1 MDARP
6 RRTTIRLV
14 RTRWF
19 NDIPPQV
26 RLLGVVSFF
35 ADLSSELVYPIIPL
49 FLTVTLGA
57 PAAAV
62 GITEGVAEA
71 TANLTR
77 LFSGRWSDRIG
88 ARKPFVVAGYALA
101 AAGKAIL
108 CIAPAWGFALAGR
121 AVDRFGK
128 GIRSAPRDALLADY
142 ATPET
147 RGRIFGFHRS
157 MDSAG
162 AVGGPLIGLAF
173 LALAG
178 DHLRIAIALAVI
190 PGVLSVFALRT
201 VKERP
206 APEGAESGGAPAG
219 LRSLPRAYWLALG
232 AVGLFMAGN
241 SSDAFLLLRAK
252 DIGLGATLVVLGYVL
267 YNTIYTL
274 GAYPAG
280 AFSDRIPRPV
290 LLCAGY
296 AVFALVYFG
305 FARASHGWT
314 VWPLMATYGVY
325 IAATD
330 GVTKALI
337 SDLSPGELR
346 SSALGVFQGVTG
358 MTALFASVAAGI
370 LWDEIDPSAPFYLGA
385 ACAMAAAAL
394 LAGLT
399 ASGALGVRQSAAA

>member
-1 MDARP
+1 MRN
-6 RRTTIRLV
+6 
-14 RTRWF
+14 RWF
-19 NDIPPQV
+19 KDIPQQV
-26 RLLGVVSFF
+26 WLLGVVSFF

-57 PAAAV
+57 PVAAV

-77 LFSGRWSDRIG
+77 LFSGRWSDRVR
-88 ARKPFVVAGYALA
+88 ARKPFVVAGYGLA
-101 AAGKAIL
+101 ALGKAVL
-108 CIAPAWGFALAGR
+108 CVAPVWGFALAGR
-121 AVDRFGK
+121 AIDRFGK
-128 GIRSAPRDALLADY
+128 GIRSAPRDALLSDY
-142 ATPET
+142 STPEN
-147 RGRIFGFHRS
+147 RGRVFGFHRS

-162 AVGGPLIGLAF
+162 AVGGPLIGLTF

-190 PGVLSVFALRT
+190 PGLLSVLALRT
-201 VKERP
+201 VEERP
-206 APEGAESGGAPAG
+206 APTPSAGATLPG
-219 LRSLPRAYWLALG
+219 LRSLPRAYWLALF
-232 AVGLFMAGN
+232 ATGLFMAGN

-280 AFSDRIPRPV
+280 VLSDHVPRPL

-296 AVFALVYFG
+296 AVFAAVYFG
-305 FARASHGWT
+305 FALAGERWV
-314 VWPLMATYGVY
+314 VWPLMATYGLY

-337 SDLSPGELR
+337 ADLSPGSLR
-346 SSALGVFQGVTG
+346 SSAMGLFQGVTG
-358 MTALFASVAAGI
+358 LTALFASVAAGV
-370 LWDEIDPSAPFYLGA
+370 LWDQIDPSAPFYLGA
-385 ACAMAAAAL
+385 VCAVSAAGVLAVLAA
-394 LAGLT
+394 T
-399 ASGALGVRQSAAA
+399 GALSLPKSAAA

>member
-1 MDARP
+1 MRN
-6 RRTTIRLV
+6 
-14 RTRWF
+14 RWF
-19 NDIPPQV
+19 GDIPRQV
-26 RLLGVVSFF
+26 WLLGLVSFF

-57 PAAAV
+57 PVAAV

-77 LFSGRWSDRIG
+77 LFSGRWSDRLR
-88 ARKPFVVAGYALA
+88 ARKPFVVAGYGLA

-108 CIAPAWGFALAGR
+108 CVAPVWGFALAGR
-121 AVDRFGK
+121 AIDRFGK
-128 GIRSAPRDALLADY
+128 GIRSAPRDTLLSDY
-142 ATPET
+142 ATPEN
-147 RGRIFGFHRS
+147 RGRVFGFHRS

-173 LALAG
+173 LTLAG
-178 DHLRIAIALAVI
+178 DHLRVAIALALI

-201 VKERP
+201 VEERP
-206 APEGAESGGAPAG
+206 APAPAPG
-219 LRSLPRAYWLALG
+219 AKTPGPGSLPRAYWLAL
-232 AVGLFMAGN
+232 AATGLFMAGN

-252 DIGLGATLVVLGYVL
+252 DLGLGATLVVLGYVL

-280 AFSDRIPRPV
+280 ALSDRIPRPL

-305 FARASHGWT
+305 FATAGDRWL
-314 VWPLMATYGVY
+314 VWPLMAAYGVY

-337 SDLSPGELR
+337 TDLSPAAVR
-346 SSALGVFQGVTG
+346 SSALGLFQGVTG
-358 MTALFASVAAGI
+358 LTALFASVTAGI
-370 LWDEIDPSAPFYLGA
+370 LWDQVAPSAPFYLGA
-385 ACAMAAAAL
+385 ACAIAAAL
-394 LAGLT
+394 FLGALT
-399 ASGALGVRQSAAA
+399 ASGALSLPKTAPA